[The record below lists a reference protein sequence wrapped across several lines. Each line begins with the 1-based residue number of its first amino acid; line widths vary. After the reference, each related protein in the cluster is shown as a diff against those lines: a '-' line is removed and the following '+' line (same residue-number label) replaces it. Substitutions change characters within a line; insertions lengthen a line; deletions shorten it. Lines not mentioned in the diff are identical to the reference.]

1 MIRVLRIDASART
14 SGSVSRALTDRAI
27 EVLQAQTEVEL
38 RRRDLANHVP
48 IIDADW
54 IEARGLPGE
63 DRTDAQRQTLAMS
76 DTLIDELRV
85 ADLLLIALPIYN
97 FTVPA
102 SFKAW
107 IDLVCR
113 AHETFRYT
121 ENGPIGLL
129 TGKRAMVFFV
139 SGGTAYGSEI
149 DFASG
154 YVRHILGFIG
164 ITDVDFIAAD
174 RILADPERMAS
185 AEQSIDALVPKLV
198 FAFEQRELIAA
209 QS

>member
-1 MIRVLRIDASART
+1 MIRVLRIDSSGRT
-14 SGSVSRALTDRAI
+14 SGSVSRALADRTVDA
-27 EVLQAQTEVEL
+27 LQARTEISL
-38 RRRDLANHVP
+38 KRRDLADGAP

-54 IEARGLPGE
+54 IEARSIAGD
-63 DRTDAQRQTLAMS
+63 DRSAAHRRALEFS
-76 DTLIDELRV
+76 DDLIGELRA
-85 ADLLLIALPIYN
+85 ADLLLVALPIYN

-113 AHETFRYT
+113 ARETFRYT

-129 TGKRAMVFFV
+129 TGKRALVLFV

-164 ITDVDFIAAD
+164 VTDVDFVAAD

-198 FAFEQRELIAA
+198 AAFGQHERTTT

>member
-14 SGSVSRALTDRAI
+14 SGSVSRALADRAVG
-27 EVLQAQTEVEL
+27 VLRTETEIAL
-38 RRRDLANHVP
+38 NRRDLADGVP
-48 IIDADW
+48 IIDSDW
-54 IEARGLPGE
+54 IEARGLAGE
-63 DRTDAQRQTLAMS
+63 DRMDEQRQALVLS

-113 AHETFRYT
+113 ARETFRYT

-129 TGKRAMVFFV
+129 AGKRALVLFV

-164 ITDVDFIAAD
+164 ITDVEFIAAD
-174 RILADPERMAS
+174 RVLADPARMETAER
-185 AEQSIDALVPKLV
+185 SIDAFVSQLVA
-198 FAFEQRELIAA
+198 AFGQQELTAA

>member
-1 MIRVLRIDASART
+1 MIRVLRIDASGRT
-14 SGSVSRALTDRAI
+14 FGSVSRALADRTVDA
-27 EVLQAQTEVEL
+27 LQAETEIAL
-38 RRRDLANHVP
+38 NRRELANGVP

-54 IEARGLPGE
+54 IAARGVAGE
-63 DRTDAQRQTLAMS
+63 DRTPDQNRILELSDA
-76 DTLIDELRV
+76 LIGELRA

-113 AHETFRYT
+113 ARETFRYT

-129 TGKRAMVFFV
+129 AGKRALVLFV

-164 ITDVDFIAAD
+164 ITDVEFIAAD
-174 RILADPERMAS
+174 RILADPARMETAER
-185 AEQSIDALVPKLV
+185 SINALVPQLV
-198 FAFEQRELIAA
+198 AALGQQELTAA